1 MINMTSKKTLRDILL
16 PGKIHKNK
24 EESNKINYAMKTI
37 VRIIIFYLIKSI
49 ILIKIRDLQFMRNIS
64 EIEKKSTVTSDTIE
78 ILRNK
83 MMLENLIII
92 IVMSVLSL
100 AILFYCNK
108 RMNETG

>member
-1 MINMTSKKTLRDILL
+1 MPSRKTLRDLLL
-16 PGKIHKNK
+16 PKKEHK
-24 EESNKINYAMKTI
+24 ETEDSQKINYAMKTI
-37 VRIIIFYLIKSI
+37 VRIIIFYLIESI

-64 EIEKKSTVTSDTIE
+64 EIGKKSRVTTDTIE

-83 MMLENLIII
+83 MMFENLLIMV
-92 IVMSVLSL
+92 VMSVLSL